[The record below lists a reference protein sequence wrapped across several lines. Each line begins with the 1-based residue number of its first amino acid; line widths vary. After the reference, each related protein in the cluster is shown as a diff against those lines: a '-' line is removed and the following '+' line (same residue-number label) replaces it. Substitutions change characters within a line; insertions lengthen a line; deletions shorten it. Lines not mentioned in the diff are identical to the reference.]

1 LFGER
6 TTPVSW
12 HKRLGHPVFRIVHR
26 VLSKFKLP
34 VISNKAD
41 PFCSACAQAKGHQLP
56 FYPFISKVCKPLQ
69 LIHSDVWGPS
79 PTISVNG
86 NRYYVSFIDVFT
98 RYTWVFPIQAKSDV
112 MSTFLKFQVMVER
125 LLNHKIISVQSDWGG
140 EYRNLHTY
148 FQSVGII
155 HRLSCPHTHQQ
166 QGCVERKHMHL
177 IDTTLALLADSHLP
191 KKLWDEACLTS
202 CYLINRMPTPV
213 LQNQSPFE
221 KNFHTTPDYTFLKI
235 FGCAC
240 YPNLRPYNSHKF
252 SPRSKECVFL
262 GYSQHHKGY
271 KCLHLESDRMYI
283 SRDVIFHEDRFPFS
297 KGSPLPESSSVSLPV
312 VLPPSLF
319 PPPSTTI
326 CPPDSPSILSS
337 PSQSSLAISNNSSAV
352 SSMPCS
358 TSSADQPPA
367 RVHSMRTRSMNN
379 IVHPRQLTDGRI
391 RYPVPH
397 AFMAAASP
405 ANIEPTCYS
414 NAAPI
419 PE

>member
-1 LFGER
+1 LRFALFND
-6 TTPVSW
+6 
-12 HKRLGHPVFRIVHR
+12 
-26 VLSKFKLP
+26 
-34 VISNKAD
+34 ISLTYQK
-41 PFCSACAQAKGHQLP
+41 
-56 FYPFISKVCKPLQ
+56 
-69 LIHSDVWGPS
+69 
-79 PTISVNG
+79 
-86 NRYYVSFIDVFT
+86 
-98 RYTWVFPIQAKSDV
+98 
-112 MSTFLKFQVMVER
+112 
-125 LLNHKIISVQSDWGG
+125 KILT
-140 EYRNLHTY
+140 N
-148 FQSVGII
+148 F
-155 HRLSCPHTHQQ
+155 
-166 QGCVERKHMHL
+166 
-177 IDTTLALLADSHLP
+177 LLA
-191 KKLWDEACLTS
+191 
-202 CYLINRMPTPV
+202 
-213 LQNQSPFE
+213 Q
-221 KNFHTTPDYTFLKI
+221 
-235 FGCAC
+235 
-240 YPNLRPYNSHKF
+240 
-252 SPRSKECVFL
+252 RSVFL
-262 GYSQHHKGY
+262 GNSQHHKGY